1 LYRLS
6 GVLLHLGRQSTSGH
20 YIAVVR
26 ENQPASCLYDS
37 AVQAEANTNEDAV
50 CADTAAGSCDLT
62 QDCWKICNDEQ
73 VWCNYLSVPPS
84 LLIRILYPA
93 LIWPNWLHYRL
104 RNLKSSQQW
113 IVSVAILGPVACH
126 SGPWLALF
134 IVYQKT
140 GISSRESVAPTLTR
154 LGRDMVFRVPAT
166 QFDLSKVNGNAQ
178 STLSKSPRDSN
189 SRNYTPTKVSPTPS
203 TAPLA
208 AQSESLV
215 GDMMATTTAQ
225 PVDSLPSNVH
235 VSTTA
240 YMLFYR
246 RIAEQDEP
254 DQGPVVCVPVPEH
267 LEAITKCK
275 NAAYL
280 EDLATKRAEQAA
292 YKKLLLERSTMRA
305 EILSQLSLKP
315 SPAVEL
321 SSPSEKRRRRDE
333 QSTTTTSTS
342 LRHVPSSTT
351 NAACSLEGQV
361 RLSDLCLV
369 PTQWLSDWLKE
380 PEKCPPQLLL
390 PDHQPVLLMS
400 PSQNR
405 FHSLNLCPHGHVP
418 PDTAPSTLRAISLDG
433 LRSCL
438 ASIVAGRDQSS
449 VKNSVAISTSDVVQ
463 QSLRPCLECIQHRL
477 AGNLFNL
484 ACANF
489 NKELSRWKKA
499 SAGGLWPLS
508 KSALAFCANDHAP
521 EGNTKNSFY
530 WVGSKSLNRWR
541 TKAQAYFSAL
551 HTPSSSR
558 TVEGQVGASQPP
570 TTDFNTDC
578 LCRHGRLLV
587 GGLGAGARSSQN
599 TTPLRC
605 LPHYLWQRL
614 TGLFPNYQL
623 PTHPVED
630 ATGLTTGLQP
640 CPDCVAMRGDL
651 VSRAQRERELL
662 PDLAL
667 AAMTPASASTV
678 GAGASCV
685 AHRDLRLLTSCP
697 ASGIVS
703 TRSQSKSAADS
714 DSANGVL
721 YLVPMDFINAWRRF
735 IRSPSLATLP
745 DELPSGLAAD
755 DALCE
760 HDHLLMPWKELLDED
775 ILFPLS
781 ATEWNI
787 LHKAYSDTGAYN
799 DRSSAEDTVS
809 STNSSGVEEEE
820 EEEYNGT
827 STTTATA
834 LYDYPP
840 FRLVLDSTS
849 SLADPAFK
857 VDLPDSYATVCPEC
871 YPLLQERRSMYV
883 SARIRV
889 RLIPCPSE
897 TAAEQTCCGAPQQPS
912 FVDLSADKSVAAD
925 SGSSSDIPPDTPLAE
940 KAVPTGVECPSSA
953 LRRSSRTRGARD
965 DFVLRVDSSSKLQDI
980 RVQMMKLID
989 VAPFDQHLSLGGVEF
1004 TDYSR
1009 TLVQLG
1015 IQPDSLLYLWVD
1027 LPPADS
1033 ADLERSKKTGG
1044 APNSSV
1050 SYSRTSEPVETGFKG
1065 TRLLNSWSPEVAVS
1079 NGS

>member
-1 LYRLS
+1 MYHFQIIGAEPDSFLKMFRKLDGRWLCLSTVKNPLDVEPSHILKVYRLWNNACLIGSCRTMCKNNLCCLNGLCPDEVDQISAADVTTANFSCNSMNCVGLKNYGSTCYLNAFLQIYFHFLELRRAVYELPPSTGDCNDVIEQLQLIFGQMQLNQTGIVDPGGLIEVLNLSERDQQDAPEFHSLFMNLLETRFVSLGRTVIQPLFKGTCVYETRCQVCGFCSQRVSSFLELDLKVSSSNLEECISHYLAEELLTGDNRYACPTCLEKRDGVRRMRITETPLMLCFQLLRFTFDVRSGRRVKQKTPIRLPDILDMTDFVTSTHPNSKSSPRRLYRLS

-37 AVQAEANTNEDAV
+37 AVQAEANTNEDAI

-73 VWCNYLSVPPS
+73 
-84 LLIRILYPA
+84 
-93 LIWPNWLHYRL
+93 
-104 RNLKSSQQW
+104 
-113 IVSVAILGPVACH
+113 
-126 SGPWLALF
+126 
-134 IVYQKT
+134 
-140 GISSRESVAPTLTR
+140 
-154 LGRDMVFRVPAT
+154 VFRVPAT

-405 FHSLNLCPHGHVP
+405 FHSLTLCPHGHVP

-820 EEEYNGT
+820 EEE
-827 STTTATA
+827 
-834 LYDYPP
+834 
-840 FRLVLDSTS
+840 
-849 SLADPAFK
+849 
-857 VDLPDSYATVCPEC
+857 
-871 YPLLQERRSMYV
+871 
-883 SARIRV
+883 
-889 RLIPCPSE
+889 
-897 TAAEQTCCGAPQQPS
+897 
-912 FVDLSADKSVAAD
+912 
-925 SGSSSDIPPDTPLAE
+925 
-940 KAVPTGVECPSSA
+940 
-953 LRRSSRTRGARD
+953 
-965 DFVLRVDSSSKLQDI
+965 
-980 RVQMMKLID
+980 
-989 VAPFDQHLSLGGVEF
+989 
-1004 TDYSR
+1004 
-1009 TLVQLG
+1009 
-1015 IQPDSLLYLWVD
+1015 
-1027 LPPADS
+1027 
-1033 ADLERSKKTGG
+1033 
-1044 APNSSV
+1044 
-1050 SYSRTSEPVETGFKG
+1050 
-1065 TRLLNSWSPEVAVS
+1065 
-1079 NGS
+1079 